1 MVSSIFGTDGVRGKV
16 GVDPMIPSSLVKI
29 GYYFAKEMFGNESG
43 VIVIGNDGR
52 ESAKMIMDNLSKG
65 ISHQGSKII
74 NTGIASTPSLAIY
87 LKNSRENLI
96 SGIQITASH
105 NLYQDNGMKFFNNKG
120 LKISESQENNINNL
134 FYKHDEITLNNV
146 EVSYQSSNCVQKEY
160 LKFINEYISKNLPI
174 IKESNKEL
182 NLIFDCAN
190 GALSKFI
197 HQIRN
202 NLPVRSEV
210 INDRPNGTNIN
221 DNCGSSDLS
230 GLSKL
235 IDKKNHENDRCIE
248 FGVSFDGDG
257 DRVIFLD
264 ENSKII
270 NGDHVVYLL
279 YKHLS
284 TQSSQ
289 SNNVVGTIMTNYGIR
304 QLYSKDKINFY
315 EAEVGDKNVLNIMK
329 KKDALVGGESSG
341 HVIINNYDNY
351 LFGDGLIT
359 FLHILEMLITNN
371 ARLSDYQKILT
382 DMPSK
387 LINIKVKNKNSFLDD
402 QNNKNLIKTLEE
414 MINNKGR
421 ILVRKSGTEDVIRV
435 LIEHID
441 EKQVSY
447 LLDYFC
453 DNMSKH

>member
-1 MVSSIFGTDGVRGKV
+1 
-16 GVDPMIPSSLVKI
+16 KI

-190 GALSKFI
+190 GAL
-197 HQIRN
+197 
-202 NLPVRSEV
+202 
-210 INDRPNGTNIN
+210 
-221 DNCGSSDLS
+221 
-230 GLSKL
+230 
-235 IDKKNHENDRCIE
+235 
-248 FGVSFDGDG
+248 
-257 DRVIFLD
+257 
-264 ENSKII
+264 
-270 NGDHVVYLL
+270 
-279 YKHLS
+279 
-284 TQSSQ
+284 
-289 SNNVVGTIMTNYGIR
+289 
-304 QLYSKDKINFY
+304 
-315 EAEVGDKNVLNIMK
+315 
-329 KKDALVGGESSG
+329 
-341 HVIINNYDNY
+341 
-351 LFGDGLIT
+351 
-359 FLHILEMLITNN
+359 
-371 ARLSDYQKILT
+371 
-382 DMPSK
+382 
-387 LINIKVKNKNSFLDD
+387 
-402 QNNKNLIKTLEE
+402 
-414 MINNKGR
+414 
-421 ILVRKSGTEDVIRV
+421 
-435 LIEHID
+435 
-441 EKQVSY
+441 
-447 LLDYFC
+447 
-453 DNMSKH
+453 